1 MKKLSSANAPD
12 FVAYF
17 NPRLDLNRFLVE
29 DSDGKKGPSAA
40 GEMPV
45 IESSAQQNGGPS
57 SGFTDTSDPFEEALD
72 DASLVFGRASHPI
85 RFYLFVFQS
94 VLLVFEF
101 FYLTLVGLPRPPYSL
116 FDVSLMLSLLVLPMF
131 SSNAFTAT
139 LPSIFHLPL
148 SVMPHVV
155 VSFVVLPRL

>member
-72 DASLVFGRASHPI
+72 DALCVFKSGDGTSDILERN
-85 RFYLFVFQS
+85 QK
-94 VLLVFEF
+94 
-101 FYLTLVGLPRPPYSL
+101 
-116 FDVSLMLSLLVLPMF
+116 LVL
-131 SSNAFTAT
+131 
-139 LPSIFHLPL
+139 FHLDL
-148 SVMPHVV
+148 ENEMIV
-155 VSFVVLPRL
+155 